1 MTSADGQN
9 DPIQFGKD
17 GLVPVVI
24 QDANSDAVLMTAFMN
39 EEALRLTRQSGR
51 THFWSRSRGKLWRK
65 GESSGHEQIV
75 DEIFVNCEM
84 NSLLIT
90 VRQIG
95 AACHTGYPTCYFRRL
110 EDDDSLTLV
119 RERWFD
125 PSDVYE
131 STGESLAE
139 RTKRWYG
146 AYEFLR
152 DNHLTSVSGTS
163 QRLRDAEADAVE
175 RVADELRE
183 LAGVLS
189 GTHQHADLTSDAL
202 LEGTQSLY
210 WLVLVAVKAE
220 LTWEEI
226 RPDRALVT
234 SDESV
239 RSESA
244 AVLLEAEAKSWQ
256 VMTARFEERGTLAAR
271 IHAAIA
277 LVAQACRSAG
287 VSGVTLINHDLEDL
301 RARPYLAR
309 YFEVP
314 T

>member
-9 DPIQFGKD
+9 EPIQFGKD

-39 EEALRLTRQSGR
+39 AEALRLTRQTGR

-95 AACHTGYPTCYFRRL
+95 AACHTGYPTCYYRRL
-110 EDDDSLTLV
+110 EDDDSLV
-119 RERWFD
+119 FVHERWFD
-125 PSDVYE
+125 PTDVYD

-152 DNHLTSVSGTS
+152 DHDLTDVSGTS
-163 QRLRDAEADAVE
+163 QRLRDANADATE

-189 GTHQHADLTSDAL
+189 GTHRHADLTSDAI

-210 WLVLVAVKAE
+210 WLVLVAVKAG

-239 RSESA
+239 RPESA

-256 VMTARFEERGTLAAR
+256 VKTARFEERGTLAAR

-287 VSGVTLINHDLEDL
+287 VSGVALFNRDLEDL
-301 RARPYLAR
+301 GARPYLAR
-309 YFEVP
+309 YFVVL